1 MLINGILKNAVT
13 GMLATFFNKVCET
26 QGLFS
31 AKIYVLSY
39 MFHFVVEVIK
49 ASPPPGK
56 SFNSMDFIKSHKH
69 VV

>member
-1 MLINGILKNAVT
+1 MLINGIFKNAVI
-13 GMLATFFNKVCET
+13 GMLAKFFNKVCET
-26 QGLFS
+26 QGLFF

-39 MFHFVVEVIK
+39 MFHFMVEIIK
-49 ASPPPGK
+49 AFPPPGK